1 MSPHLP
7 LAERVRRGIV
17 QRLGGP
23 GGGGGVRPARYLNAG
38 DPLARQHLAR
48 LHHFQRP
55 AVAMRREYAGVFEE
69 LDHNG
74 LPLVMPPAV
83 PLLRV

>member
-23 GGGGGVRPARYLNAG
+23 GGGGGVRPAALRAAPVA
-38 DPLARQHLAR
+38 DPAARQHN
-48 LHHFQRP
+48 FQRP
-55 AVAMRREYAGVFEE
+55 VVAMRREYARGFEE
-69 LDHNG
+69 LDQNG
-74 LPLVMPPAV
+74 FPLVMPPAV

>member
-38 DPLARQHLAR
+38 DPLARQL
-48 LHHFQRP
+48 HFQRP